1 MKIRNASKEV
11 KKLKPVRKNGQRVK
25 RVFDKVMTELGEG
38 KVPVVSKTMLEEGYS
53 ESAAACVKVLRTAT
67 WKQLRDAMPKNQIMQ
82 VFADLI
88 DEKNTDKRTRLAAG
102 VELCKLLDL
111 YPQKKL
117 KIETL
122 NSKNE
127 EFLMQ

>member
-1 MKIRNASKEV
+1 MESKEV
-11 KKLKPVRKNGQRVK
+11 KAMKPVRKNGSRVK
-25 RVFDKVMTELGEG
+25 RVFDKTMTQIAEG
-38 KVPVVSKTMLEEGYS
+38 KKPVVSKIMLEEGYS

-67 WKQLRDAMPKNQIMQ
+67 WKQLKEALPKNQIMQ

-88 DEKNTDKRTRLAAG
+88 DEKNDDKRTRLAAAI
-102 VELCKLLDL
+102 ELCKLNDL

-122 NSKNE
+122 NSKND
-127 EFLMQ
+127 EFLD

>member
-1 MKIRNASKEV
+1 MKFSNASKEV
-11 KKLKPVRKNGQRVK
+11 KKLKPVRKNGGRVK
-25 RVFDKVMTELGEG
+25 RCFDKTMEQIGAG
-38 KVPVVSKTMLEEGYS
+38 KVPVISKIMKEEGYS

-88 DEKNTDKRTRLAAG
+88 DETNTDKRTRLASA

-111 YPQKKL
+111 YPTKKL

-122 NSKNE
+122 NEKNS
-127 EFLMQ
+127 EFLE